1 MRSVEELQ
9 MDKAIMRIRDLASR
23 TNSFTHN
30 GILRRE
36 SFRLIANAEDIL
48 EFLDQVEKHL
58 DELDEM
64 KNVYTPKRPNPDQL
78 SLF

>member
-1 MRSVEELQ
+1 MRSKEELQ
-9 MDKAIMRIRDLASR
+9 MDKAIMRIRDLAAR
-23 TNSFTHN
+23 TNSFTHD
-30 GILRRE
+30 GIMCRE
-36 SFRLIANAEDIL
+36 AYRLVVKVEDML

-64 KNVYTPKRPNPDQL
+64 KAVYEPKRPNPDQL